1 MTGRGLPAGG
11 RSAKSGLP
19 AGARSAKAG
28 LLAAAVLA
36 ALAAL
41 FAFKAAAKMPDFE
54 VYWRAGVRA
63 LAAEPL
69 YREEDAHFR
78 LKYLPA
84 FAVLCIP
91 AGLLPLT
98 ASKAAW
104 FTFSVGLIPVLIAL
118 SLSLPSERRR
128 PAWVLAAVTFVLMAK
143 FYGHELILGQVN
155 LFLAVL
161 IVAAVLALQSNRQ
174 ATGGLLFALAVV
186 IKPYAVLFLP
196 WLAAGREGR
205 ALVAAAAGLC
215 AALLLPVPIYGLQ
228 GTAAL
233 HLAWWQTVTESTA
246 PNLLNAD
253 NVSLAAMFAKWLG
266 VGPTAALAATLS
278 AALLLA
284 NAAAVFVV
292 RRRSAAPAGL
302 EAAMLLTLI
311 PLLSPQGWDYVFLI
325 ATPAVVYLVNYDR
338 DLPSGLRVLTWVALG
353 VIGFSLYDIVGRETY
368 ARFMALSIIS
378 VCFLVVVLGL
388 TALRWRRVV

>member
-1 MTGRGLPAGG
+1 MDARGPRPGAVIARGLPAV
-11 RSAKSGLP
+11 
-19 AGARSAKAG
+19 ARRAKAG

-104 FTFSVGLIPVLIAL
+104 FTVSAGLIPILIAL
-118 SLSLPSERRR
+118 CLSLPPTRRR
-128 PAWVLAAVTFVLMAK
+128 PAWALAGLTFVLMAK
-143 FYGHELILGQVN
+143 FFGHELILGQVN
-155 LFLAVL
+155 LFFAVL
-161 IVAAVLALQSNRQ
+161 IVAAVIALQSHRK
-174 ATGGLLFALAVV
+174 AAGGLLFALAVV

-196 WLAAGREGR
+196 WLAAQRESR
-205 ALVAAAAGLC
+205 ALVAAAAGIS
-215 AALLLPVPIYGLQ
+215 AALLLPLPIYGLH

-266 VGPTAALAATLS
+266 AGQLSALAATVS
-278 AALLLA
+278 GIALLVLSGA
-284 NAAAVFVV
+284 VVAARKRV
-292 RRRSAAPAGL
+292 SAPEGL

-325 ATPAVVYLVNYDR
+325 ATPAIVYLVNYDR
-338 DLPSGLRVLTWVALG
+338 DLPPALRAATWLALA
-353 VIGFSLYDIVGRETY
+353 VIGFSLYDLLGREAY
-368 ARFMALSIIS
+368 GRFMALSIIS
-378 VCFLVVVLGL
+378 VCYLVAIAGL
-388 TALRWRRVV
+388 TTLRHRRVA

>member
-1 MTGRGLPAGG
+1 MTARLPVA
-11 RSAKSGLP
+11 A
-19 AGARSAKAG
+19 A
-28 LLAAAVLA
+28 LLAALV
-36 ALAAL
+36 AL
-41 FAFKAAAKMPDFE
+41 FAYKVSAKMPDFE

-63 LAAEPL
+63 AAAEPL

-98 ASKAAW
+98 ASKAVW
-104 FTFSVGLIPVLIAL
+104 FTVSVGLIPILIAL
-118 SLSLPSERRR
+118 SLTLPGARRR
-128 PAWVLAAVTFVLMAK
+128 PPWLLAGLTFVVMAK

-155 LFLAVL
+155 LFFAVL
-161 IVAAVLALQSNRQ
+161 IVAGVLATMTDRKV
-174 ATGGLLFALAVV
+174 AGGLLFALAVV

-196 WLAAGREGR
+196 WLAAQREGR
-205 ALVAAAAGLC
+205 ALLAAAAGLG
-215 AALLLPVPIYGLQ
+215 AALLLPVPIYGVH

-266 VGPTAALAATLS
+266 AGRAAALAATVS
-278 AALLLA
+278 ALLLA
-284 NAAAVFVV
+284 ANAAAMLAV
-292 RRRSAAPAGL
+292 RRRVVAPAGL

-325 ATPAVVYLVNYDR
+325 ATPAVVYFVNYDD
-338 DLPSGLRVLTWVALG
+338 DLPVALRVITWVAMAL
-353 VIGFSLYDIVGRETY
+353 IAFSLYDIVGRAVY

-378 VCFLVVVLGL
+378 VCFLVVVAAL
-388 TALRWRRVV
+388 TALRWRRVA